1 VKPERMS
8 EQPDRPHGTPP
19 GGERLSSESM
29 SQMTPYCFKCGA
41 ELEPETIRCPHCGRL
56 QRSMVVR
63 GAGPAEESVATRYAV
78 PSRERYPSDPRPPG
92 RMRTWALAAAGVLGL
107 FLVGLVIG
115 RACIGTTSNPS
126 TTAVV
131 ATPPATAPAAG
142 QPSATTRPT
151 QQPTATP
158 KPSAP
163 AQPGA
168 ANFVR
173 VASDIPGSHCTTAQ
187 GCPVTGTFK
196 NNGGRGGGT
205 AIFSLLDSGGS
216 VVGTY
221 TATLPVTEAGQ
232 SVDVSGYANGPTLP
246 DYLKNGGL
254 VTLKVDVQNT

>member
-1 VKPERMS
+1 MKPERMG
-8 EQPDRPHGTPP
+8 DG
-19 GGERLSSESM
+19 LSSPSM
-29 SQMTPYCFKCGA
+29 SQIKPYCFKCGA
-41 ELEPETIRCPHCGRL
+41 ELEPDAIRCPHCGRL

-63 GAGPAEESVATRYAV
+63 DAGPAQPPVATPYAV
-78 PSRERYPSDPRPPG
+78 PKRERYPTSPHPG
-92 RMRTWALAAAGVLGL
+92 RARTWAMAAAGVVAL
-107 FLVGLVIG
+107 FLVGLFIG
-115 RACIGTTSNPS
+115 RACISSGSPS

-131 ATPPATAPAAG
+131 SSPAATPPAAA
-142 QPSATTRPT
+142 QPSAPTAPT
-151 QQPTATP
+151 QRPTATP

-173 VASDIPGSHCTTAQ
+173 TASDIPGGHCTTAQ

-205 AIFSLLDSGGS
+205 ATFSLLDSGGN

-221 TATLPVTEAGQ
+221 TATLPATEAGE

-246 DYLKNGGL
+246 DYLKGGGL

>member
-1 VKPERMS
+1 MKPERMG
-8 EQPDRPHGTPP
+8 DG
-19 GGERLSSESM
+19 LSSPSM
-29 SQMTPYCFKCGA
+29 SQMKPYCFKCGA
-41 ELEPETIRCPHCGRL
+41 ELEPDTIRCPHCGRL

-63 GAGPAEESVATRYAV
+63 GDGPTQEPVATRYAV
-78 PSRERYPSDPRPPG
+78 PNRERYATEPRPG
-92 RMRTWALAAAGVLGL
+92 RMRTWAMAATGVAAL
-107 FLVGLVIG
+107 FLVGLFIG
-115 RACIGTTSNPS
+115 RACISSSSNPN

-131 ATPPATAPAAG
+131 QSPAATPPAAAQPGATTAPT
-142 QPSATTRPT
+142 QP
-151 QQPTATP
+151 PTATP

-173 VASDIPGSHCTTAQ
+173 VASDIPGGHCTTAQ

-205 AIFSLLDSGGS
+205 ATFSLLDSGGN

-221 TATLPVTEAGQ
+221 AATLPVTDGGQ

-246 DYLKNGGL
+246 DYLKSGGL